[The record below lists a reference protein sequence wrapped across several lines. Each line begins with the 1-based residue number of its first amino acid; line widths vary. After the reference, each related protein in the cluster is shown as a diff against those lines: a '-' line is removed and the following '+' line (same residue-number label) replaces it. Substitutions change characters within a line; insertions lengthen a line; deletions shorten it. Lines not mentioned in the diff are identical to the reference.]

1 MKEQEE
7 RHTPQFAPPSETNN
21 PADSGAVCESVA
33 RRRIPEKKKTA
44 GRLAF
49 IDWTRGFAAVV
60 MLTGHTFDSFTRTD
74 LRDKSAFVL
83 SQFLGGL
90 PPAIFLFLTGIT
102 FAFLMD
108 SQEKQNASGWKRVVA
123 ALKRSRYLFL
133 VAFLFR
139 IQLYVFGYPTSPAGE
154 LLRVDI
160 LNCMGMAML
169 LFAPMAV
176 FNTRER
182 IRLCTI
188 LGLVVAG
195 LAPLVSMIEP
205 AGVPWIVR
213 SYFFPSLN
221 YFGFFPWAS
230 FLAFG
235 MVAGSV
241 IRIVKAED
249 LSRTMLW
256 MLAIGLGL
264 SLGVHELS
272 NLPYSLYAKSD
283 FWLNSPSLILM
294 KLGAVLALLAVAF
307 LWVNLGAAERWSL
320 FRQLGT
326 TSLLVYWV
334 HIELVY
340 GRWFG
345 IWKQS
350 LSVTQVVVITVIL
363 IALMTLFSL
372 ARTRGKS
379 MWAMLKP
386 APVPQPRRA
395 SGD

>member
-1 MKEQEE
+1 MGSQQK
-7 RHTPQFAPPSETNN
+7 P
-21 PADSGAVCESVA
+21 
-33 RRRIPEKKKTA
+33 

-60 MLTGHTFDSFTRTD
+60 MLQGHTFDSFTRPD
-74 LRDKSAFVL
+74 LRDKGPYML

-108 SQEKQNASGWKRVVA
+108 SQEKQGATAGRRIVA
-123 ALKRSRYLFL
+123 ALKRSRYLFVL
-133 VAFLFR
+133 AFLFR
-139 IQLYVFGYPTSPAGE
+139 IQLYVFGFPTSPARE

-169 LFAPMAV
+169 IFAPMAV
-176 FNTRER
+176 FTTRER
-182 IRLCTI
+182 IRLCTV
-188 LGLVVAG
+188 LGLVIAA
-195 LAPLVSMIEP
+195 LSPLVSMIDP
-205 AGVPWIVR
+205 SGVPGIIR
-213 SYFFPSLN
+213 SYFFPSYN

-241 IRIVKAED
+241 LRTVKQED
-249 LSRTMLW
+249 MSRAMLW
-256 MLAIGLGL
+256 MMVIGVALTFAAHQL
-264 SLGVHELS
+264 STIG
-272 NLPYSLYAKSD
+272 YSFYTKSD
-283 FWLNSPSLILM
+283 FWLNSPAMVMI
-294 KLGAVLALLAVAF
+294 KVGVVLAILALSF
-307 LWVNLGAAERWSL
+307 LWVNLGSAQRWSL

-334 HIELVY
+334 HIEIVY

-345 IWKQS
+345 VWKEGFSVAQVLAFTAVLLALMIA
-350 LSVTQVVVITVIL
+350 LSVL
-363 IALMTLFSL
+363 
-372 ARTRGKS
+372 RTRHKS
-379 MWAMLKP
+379 VGSFFRP
-386 APVPQPRRA
+386 APLPQPRRA